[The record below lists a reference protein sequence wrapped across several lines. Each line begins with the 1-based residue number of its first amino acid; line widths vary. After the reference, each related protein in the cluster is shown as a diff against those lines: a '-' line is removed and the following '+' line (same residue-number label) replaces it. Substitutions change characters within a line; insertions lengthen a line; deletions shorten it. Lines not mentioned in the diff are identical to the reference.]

1 MDRWTSWAGE
11 SVGKPNLFVNQVL
24 GVMESFTGVP
34 PPFRVGADS
43 EDRGYIQPGVAV
55 INSSFPAATTDIPFP
70 EANTV
75 GIGKDFYALSS
86 NLPKGTS
93 FIWGVNL
100 KARNV
105 SETVAQV
112 ALLADTFQGS
122 RKALMANV
130 TLTSLEIGNEP
141 DFFAFP
147 GWTPSAYVEIW
158 STIVNKVTSIIKLG
172 GRNEPTLEGPAFAGF
187 ASGEWDAM
195 SVLNAGFRDGKAG
208 KLLGTFGEHHYSGV
222 HAYPSFSPEPKIGDL
237 LNKNSIRSN
246 MTRHAKEVSRA
257 RSVGLPYILGETN
270 SYANHGAP
278 GVSNTAEAAIW
289 MVDNALQAASVG
301 VQQMYFHHGV
311 GYRYNLFQPI
321 SGADDGVGLTSRPH
335 VLPVFYGAL
344 VVNEAIGTSGNSCV
358 AEIGTDSATVSAY
371 GIYEQSKLARIV
383 VINSEMHLP
392 SQNSTRMNSTV
403 YLDGLGDNIHFTA
416 KRLSI
421 PFTNATSGLTWA
433 SVNYDTASGVP
444 EGKPVQEDVTGAVSV
459 AASEVVLLCLK

>member
-11 SVGKPNLFVNQVL
+11 AVGKPNPFVNQVL

-43 EDRGYIQPGVAV
+43 EDRGYIQPNVAV

-70 EANTV
+70 EAHTV

-158 STIVNKVTSIIKLG
+158 DTIVNKITGIIKLG
-172 GRNEPTLEGPAFAGF
+172 GPNEPKLEGPAFAGF
-187 ASGEWDAM
+187 AAGQWDAM
-195 SVLNAGFRDGKAG
+195 SVLNAGFREGNAG

-222 HAYPSFSPEPKIGDL
+222 HAYPSFNPEPKMGDL

-246 MTRHAKEVSRA
+246 LTKHAKEVSRA
-257 RSVGLPYILGETN
+257 S
-270 SYANHGAP
+270 HGAP

-289 MVDNALQAASVG
+289 MVDNALQAASIG

-311 GYRYNLFQPI
+311 GYRYNLFQPV

-344 VVNEAIGTSGNSCV
+344 IVNEAIGTSGDSCV

-371 GIYEQSKLARIV
+371 AIYEQSKLARIV
-383 VINSEMHLP
+383 IINSELYVP
-392 SQNSTRMNSTV
+392 SQNSTRINSTV
-403 YLDGLGDNIHFTA
+403 YLNGLGDNVHFTA

-433 SVNYDTASGVP
+433 SVNYETTSGAP
-444 EGKPVQEDVTGAVSV
+444 EGNPRQEDVKSGAVSV